1 MVDAKSKGGK
11 AGASKDSKAKAV
23 TQSSRAGLQVSTAVF
38 VMIRSTATIFLRWSH
53 SMKRFRDSCYDDFPW
68 KRGGPLNR

>member
-23 TQSSRAGLQVSTAVF
+23 TQSSRAGLQVSEED
-38 VMIRSTATIFLRWSH
+38 
-53 SMKRFRDSCYDDFPW
+53 RDKVVLFKDA
-68 KRGGPLNR
+68 

>member
-23 TQSSRAGLQVSTAVF
+23 TQSSRAGLQVSISLIAIKF
-38 VMIRSTATIFLRWSH
+38 SEGSKI
-53 SMKRFRDSCYDDFPW
+53 
-68 KRGGPLNR
+68 